1 MRGCACRT
9 ALATLALLAACGS
22 EPPAAPAGRR
32 AVDPW
37 EDARGRGIEFRA
49 IGQEP
54 GWFLEIDE
62 GRSMHLVYD
71 YMEREATAPV
81 PTRAV
86 EGTTTVYRGSTGAQS
101 LTVTVDDRGCQD
113 VMSGFEFPSA
123 VTVDIDGRILHGC
136 GRRLPLDE

>member
-1 MRGCACRT
+1 VT
-9 ALATLALLAACGS
+9 VTLLAACGS
-22 EPPAAPAGRR
+22 EPPAVPADRP

-49 IGQEP
+49 LGQEP

-71 YMEREATAPV
+71 YMEREATTSAPTV
-81 PTRAV
+81 AM

-101 LTVTVDDRGCQD
+101 LTVTVDDRECQD
-113 VMSGFEFPSA
+113 IMSGFEFPNT

-136 GRRLPLDE
+136 GRRLAGDE